1 MAWTAQD
8 VARLKA
14 AIAKGH
20 QQVRI
25 GDQQITY
32 QSTSDM
38 LAALKRMEA
47 EVEAAAAAPRR
58 PATSRYTFTT
68 LRGH

>member
-32 QSTSDM
+32 QSTADM
-38 LAALKRMEA
+38 LSALQRIEA
-47 EVEAAAAAPRR
+47 EVAAASGGIRR
-58 PATSRYTFTT
+58 PATRRFTFTT
-68 LRGH
+68 LRGD